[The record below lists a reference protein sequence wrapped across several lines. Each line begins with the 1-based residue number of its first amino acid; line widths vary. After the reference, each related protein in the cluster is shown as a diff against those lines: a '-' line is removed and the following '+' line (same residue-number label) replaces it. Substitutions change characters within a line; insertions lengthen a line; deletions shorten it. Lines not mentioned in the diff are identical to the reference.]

1 MFKLIKLMLSAFSP
15 VRKLHVIVVYFT
27 YLVAIFYELI
37 C

>member
-1 MFKLIKLMLSAFSP
+1 MLTAFSP